1 MITVMGVTCS
11 KEGMSKLLA
20 TAGRNRTTN
29 AEFCIMVRSASDIS
43 PSEATAVLNTL
54 HLQASET
61 LQEFAQHFDLV
72 EIRLKEFPL

>member
-1 MITVMGVTCS
+1 M
-11 KEGMSKLLA
+11 
-20 TAGRNRTTN
+20 
-29 AEFCIMVRSASDIS
+29 MVSSASDIS

-61 LQEFAQHFDLV
+61 LQEFAQRFDLV